1 MSDILVGRCR
11 GRDGLVFVP
20 AHFRLLF
27 AAGAVGCAPR
37 NENILRFKL
46 AEGKKEEKS
55 SFSIE
60 QPLIL

>member
-11 GRDGLVFVP
+11 GRDGLVFVA

-46 AEGKKEEKS
+46 AEEKEKS
-55 SFSIE
+55 FF
-60 QPLIL
+60 Q